1 MGLIQKSKGIQ
12 LFLFLLLG
20 LVMGSC
26 NNWKFMGD
34 NSNGK
39 FRCGL
44 DSRLLNL
51 ESGNM
56 DLSNEVVM
64 PPNLVFDYCIYE
76 LDKHV
81 GLSKDSAGIAD
92 ASDFKK
98 SFPSTYS
105 RYTVLDQSQIEAIRN
120 KLEGIYRDGWSVEIQ
135 IIGGNWCSDTRDGL
149 PVFARVLDQVNFL
162 LGSEKEKLVYLRV
175 DRSKKYVDSSSAE
188 VRRFI
193 SENPELVVTR
203 VPLVRVVLLQGLNY
217 KIVNLDKS
225 GDVASTSNDI
235 KKLKTRLL
243 GEIVEVAYPSWEA
256 ELLKILNN
264 Y

>member
-1 MGLIQKSKGIQ
+1 MGLLQKSKGIW
-12 LFLFLLLG
+12 LFFSLVIG
-20 LVMGSC
+20 LVLGSC
-26 NNWKFMGD
+26 TNRKFMGD
-34 NSNGK
+34 NSNGN

-51 ESGNM
+51 ESGNL
-56 DLSNEVVM
+56 DLSNEVVS
-64 PPNLVFDYCIYE
+64 PPNLVFEYCINE

-81 GLSKDSAGIAD
+81 GLSKDSAEIAD

-98 SFPSTYS
+98 SFPTTYS
-105 RYTVLDQSQIEAIRN
+105 RYVFLDHPQVEAIRK
-120 KLEGIYRDGWSVEIQ
+120 KLEDIYRDGWSVEIQ

-162 LGSEKEKLVYLRV
+162 MGSDKEKLVYLRV
-175 DRSKKYVDSSSAE
+175 DRSKKFIDSSSAE
-188 VRRFI
+188 VSRFV

-203 VPLVRVVLLQGLNY
+203 VPLVRVVLVQGLNY

-225 GDVASTSNDI
+225 GDVASTSNDL
-235 KKLKTRLL
+235 KKLNTRFL
-243 GEIVEVAYPSWEA
+243 GEIVEVVYPSWEA